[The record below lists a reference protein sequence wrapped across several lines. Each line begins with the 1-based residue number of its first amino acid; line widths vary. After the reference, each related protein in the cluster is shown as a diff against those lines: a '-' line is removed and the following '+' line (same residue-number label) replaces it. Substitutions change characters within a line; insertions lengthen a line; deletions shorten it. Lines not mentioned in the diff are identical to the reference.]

1 MIKRLIFCTLF
12 LVVASTG
19 FTHGKWV
26 LEKNANGVQVFTR
39 ENDNSSI
46 KEFKAVAT
54 VFADRLD
61 IARCVSRVTD
71 YPNWFPDCGE
81 SRIIDIIS
89 PTKRKTYY
97 KVDLPW
103 PATDRYCY
111 MIMHVETDDAK
122 KETTIHFNDTDGEEV
137 DGCVRMANAD
147 GFWRITTL
155 DDKRTKVIYQFI
167 SDPAG
172 ALPAWIINM
181 FIVDN
186 PYDALMALKKK
197 LEK

>member
-1 MIKRLIFCTLF
+1 MSSIVFIVSLSSL
-12 LVVASTG
+12 A
-19 FTHGKWV
+19 HGKWE

-39 ENDNSSI
+39 DNENSAI
-46 KEFKAVAT
+46 KEFKAIAT

-61 IARCVSRVTD
+61 IARCVARVTD

-97 KVDLPW
+97 RVDLPW

-111 MIMHVETDDAK
+111 MIMHVETDNDK
-122 KETTIHFNDTDGEEV
+122 QETTIHFNDTDGDEV
-137 DGCVRMANAD
+137 SDCVRMASAN
-147 GFWRITTL
+147 GFWKMTTL
-155 DDKRTKVIYQFI
+155 DEKKTKVVYQFI

-172 ALPAWIINM
+172 SLPAWIINM

-186 PYDALMALKKK
+186 PFDALVALKKK
-197 LEK
+197 MEK